1 MGAVG
6 CGGTAGGGGG
16 GSGGGGGAWEGPAA
30 CPVCLKVLSNKY
42 NLRTHMEDK
51 HSPLQHVFPCP
62 ICQHV
67 YKTRNSLHNH
77 FSMRHRGLKM
87 PKISCRKKSSAQEPE
102 EEKLILMCVGGVL
115 VDNKPKWQCP
125 VCYKLLSTRSNL
137 KIHVQDKHSSLQ
149 HAFPCPVCGHVYKT
163 RNSLHNHMSIRHR
176 GVRMP
181 PPPPHPL
188 P

>member
-51 HSPLQHVFPCP
+51 HSPLQHVFPAPSASMSTRPATRSTTISPCATAALRCP
-62 ICQHV
+62 RYC
-67 YKTRNSLHNH
+67 YSW
-77 FSMRHRGLKM
+77 RG
-87 PKISCRKKSSAQEPE
+87 SGR
-102 EEKLILMCVGGVL
+102 VL

-149 HAFPCPVCGHVYKT
+149 HAFPAPCAATCT
-163 RNSLHNHMSIRHR
+163 RRET
-176 GVRMP
+176 P
-181 PPPPHPL
+181 CTTT
-188 P
+188 

>member
-1 MGAVG
+1 MWCVLGVG
-6 CGGTAGGGGG
+6 MR
-16 GSGGGGGAWEGPAA
+16 WV
-30 CPVCLKVLSNKY
+30 CPVTECNG
-42 NLRTHMEDK
+42 RT
-51 HSPLQHVFPCP
+51 VVV
-62 ICQHV
+62 IA
-67 YKTRNSLHNH
+67 
-77 FSMRHRGLKM
+77 G
-87 PKISCRKKSSAQEPE
+87 
-102 EEKLILMCVGGVL
+102 VGGFL
-115 VDNKPKWQCP
+115 GDNKPKWQCP

-181 PPPPHPL
+181 PPPPPAPPHPL